1 MATGAS
7 RCSDL
12 VESYIEDQVADL
24 REEMSTEVMEEE
36 RAKFA
41 ARAAEI
47 RAEMLEEFRKDPAE
61 FLATYTPAPREEP
74 ARWEHEPVTADRS
87 GGKHG

>member
-74 ARWEHEPVTADRS
+74 ARREHEPVTADRS